1 VPPKVFP
8 LNLNVKLDQTKLKQ
22 EVAVLKAVIL
32 TAGFGTRLLPATKET
47 PKVLL
52 PIFALGK
59 NKKPCV
65 KPVSQLVFEQLY
77 DVGFREFC
85 FVVSNKVRRAVK
97 KHFTPDQELIRHLKE
112 TNKPEQA
119 DEMQQFYNKINNS
132 TIVFTNQPKPRGTG
146 DAVRRVK
153 NFTGK
158 DSFLLHMGDDLILSK
173 DENSHLKRLI
183 QVFKERNADAVFLAA
198 RVKDP
203 TIYGV
208 IASKQV
214 SEGLH
219 EVKTI
224 VYQPKIPPSNISD
237 VTAYLLKPNIYSE
250 IEKVKP
256 LKKSGEVSLIPA
268 IQSLIDRGGK
278 VYAVELH
285 RGEKR
290 IDIGNTDM
298 YWKALK
304 TSHEFYVGQ

>member
-1 VPPKVFP
+1 M
-8 LNLNVKLDQTKLKQ
+8 
-22 EVAVLKAVIL
+22 LKAVIL
-32 TAGFGTRLLPATKET
+32 TAGLGTRLLPATKET

-59 NKKPCV
+59 NKKSCV
-65 KPVSQLVFEQLY
+65 KPVLQVVFEQLY
-77 DVGFREFC
+77 NVGFREFC
-85 FVVSNKVRRAVK
+85 FVVSNRVKRAVK
-97 KHFTPDQELIRHLKE
+97 NHFTPDRNFIRYLKE

-119 DEMQQFYNKINNS
+119 DELQQFYNKVNNS

-153 NFTGK
+153 NFTGNE
-158 DSFLLHMGDDLILSK
+158 SFLLHMGDDLILSK
-173 DENSHLKRLI
+173 DGNSHLKRLMK
-183 QVFKERNADAVFLAA
+183 VFRERNADAAFLAA

-208 IASKQV
+208 IAGKQV

-237 VTAYLLKPNIYSE
+237 VTAYMFKPNIYPE
-250 IEKVKP
+250 IKKVKP
-256 LKKSGEVSLIPA
+256 NEKSGEVSLIPA
-268 IQSLIDRGGK
+268 IQSLINRGGK
-278 VYAVELH
+278 VYAVEL
-285 RGEKR
+285 RREEKR

-304 TSHEFYVGQ
+304 TTHEFYVGQ

>member
-1 VPPKVFP
+1 M
-8 LNLNVKLDQTKLKQ
+8 
-22 EVAVLKAVIL
+22 LKAVIL
-32 TAGFGTRLLPATKET
+32 TAGLGTRLLPATKET

-59 NKKPCV
+59 NEKLCV
-65 KPVSQLVFEQLY
+65 KPVLQVIFEQLY
-77 DVGFREFC
+77 NVGFREFC
-85 FVVSNKVRRAVK
+85 FVVSDRVRRAVK
-97 KHFTPDQELIRHLKE
+97 NHFTPDRDFIRYLKE

-119 DEMQQFYNKINNS
+119 DELQQFYSKVNNS
-132 TIVFTNQPKPRGTG
+132 TIVFTNQPKQRGTG

-173 DENSHLKRLI
+173 DENSHLKRLMK
-183 QVFKERNADAVFLAA
+183 VFRERNAEAAFLAA

-208 IASKQV
+208 IAGKQV

-237 VTAYLLKPNIYSE
+237 VTAYMLKPNIYRE
-250 IEKVKP
+250 IKKVKP
-256 LKKSGEVSLIPA
+256 NEKSGEMSLIPA
-268 IQSLIDRGGK
+268 IQSLIDIGGK
-278 VYAVELH
+278 VYAVEL
-285 RGEKR
+285 RKGEKR
-290 IDIGNTDM
+290 IDVGNTDM

-304 TSHEFYVGQ
+304 TTHEFYVGQ

>member
-1 VPPKVFP
+1 M
-8 LNLNVKLDQTKLKQ
+8 
-22 EVAVLKAVIL
+22 LKAVIL
-32 TAGFGTRLLPATKET
+32 TAGLGTRLLPATKET

-65 KPVSQLVFEQLY
+65 KPVLQVVFEQLY
-77 DVGFREFC
+77 NVGFREFC
-85 FVVSNKVRRAVK
+85 FVVSNRVK
-97 KHFTPDQELIRHLKE
+97 KTVKNHFTPDRNFIRYLKE

-119 DEMQQFYNKINNS
+119 DELQQFYSKVNNS

-153 NFTGK
+153 NFTGNE
-158 DSFLLHMGDDLILSK
+158 SFLLHMGDDLILSK
-173 DENSHLKRLI
+173 DENSHLKRLMK
-183 QVFKERNADAVFLAA
+183 VFRERNADVAFLAT

-208 IASKQV
+208 IAGKQI

-219 EVKTI
+219 KVKTI

-237 VTAYLLKPNIYSE
+237 VTAYMLKPNIYPE
-250 IEKVKP
+250 IKKVKP
-256 LKKSGEVSLIPA
+256 IEKSGEVSLIPA
-268 IQSLIDRGGK
+268 IQSLINRGGK
-278 VYAVELH
+278 VYAVEL
-285 RGEKR
+285 RREEKR

-304 TSHEFYVGQ
+304 TTHEFYVGQ

>member
-1 VPPKVFP
+1 M
-8 LNLNVKLDQTKLKQ
+8 
-22 EVAVLKAVIL
+22 LKAVIL
-32 TAGFGTRLLPATKET
+32 TAGLGTRLLPATKET

-65 KPVSQLVFEQLY
+65 KPVLQMVFEQLY
-77 DVGFREFC
+77 DMGLREFC
-85 FVVSNKVRRAVK
+85 FVVSNRVRRAVK
-97 KHFTPDQELIRHLKE
+97 NHFTPDRDFIRYLKE

-119 DEMQQFYNKINNS
+119 DELQQFYSKVNNS

-153 NFTGK
+153 NFTGNE
-158 DSFLLHMGDDLILSK
+158 SFMLHMGDDLILSK
-173 DENSHLKRLI
+173 DENSHLKRLMK
-183 QVFKERNADAVFLAA
+183 VFRERNADAAFLAA

-208 IASKQV
+208 IAGKQV

-237 VTAYLLKPNIYSE
+237 VTAYMLKPNIYRE
-250 IEKVKP
+250 IKKVKP
-256 LKKSGEVSLIPA
+256 IEKSGEVSLIPA

-278 VYAVELH
+278 VYAVEL
-285 RGEKR
+285 RREEKR

-304 TSHEFYVGQ
+304 TTHEFYVGQ

>member
-1 VPPKVFP
+1 MLLKLSP
-8 LNLNVKLDQTKLKQ
+8 LNLNPMFNQTKLKQ
-22 EVAVLKAVIL
+22 EVVVLKAVIL
-32 TAGFGTRLLPATKET
+32 TAGLGTRLLPVTKET

-65 KPVSQLVFEQLY
+65 KPVLQLVFEQLY

-85 FVVSNKVRRAVK
+85 FVVSSRVRRAVK
-97 KHFTPDQELIRHLKE
+97 NHFTPDRDFTGYLKE
-112 TNKPEQA
+112 IGKQEQA
-119 DEMQQFYNKINNS
+119 DKLMQFYNKVDNS

-146 DAVRRVK
+146 DAVHRVK
-153 NFTGK
+153 NFTG
-158 DSFLLHMGDDLILSK
+158 DDVFLLHMGDDLILSK
-173 DENSHLKRLI
+173 DENSHLKRLMR
-183 QVFKERNADAVFLAA
+183 VFREHNADVAFLAA

-208 IASKQV
+208 IAGKQV
-214 SEGLH
+214 SAGLH

-237 VTAYLLKPNIYSE
+237 VTAYMLKPNIYPE

-256 LKKSGEVSLIPA
+256 MENSGEISLIPA
-268 IQSLIDRGGK
+268 IQSLIERGGK
-278 VYAVELH
+278 VYAVELR

-290 IDIGNTDM
+290 IDIGNPDM

-304 TSHEFYVGQ
+304 ATHEFYVRK

>member
-1 VPPKVFP
+1 MF
-8 LNLNVKLDQTKLKQ
+8 NQTKLKQ
-22 EVAVLKAVIL
+22 EVTVLKAVIL
-32 TAGFGTRLLPATKET
+32 TAGLGTRLLPATKET

-59 NKKPCV
+59 NKKPCI
-65 KPVSQLVFEQLY
+65 KPVSQMVFEQLY
-77 DVGFREFC
+77 DVGLREFC
-85 FVVSNKVRRAVK
+85 FVVSNRVRRAIK
-97 KHFTPDQELIRHLKE
+97 NHFTPDRDFMRYLKE

-119 DEMQQFYNKINNS
+119 DEMQQFYSKVNNS

-153 NFTGK
+153 NFTGNE
-158 DSFLLHMGDDLILSK
+158 SFLLHMGDDLILSK
-173 DENSHLKRLI
+173 DENSHLKRLMK
-183 QVFKERNADAVFLAA
+183 VFREHNADAAFLAT

-208 IASKQV
+208 IAGKQV

-237 VTAYLLKPNIYSE
+237 VTAYMLKPNIYPE
-250 IEKVKP
+250 IKKVKP
-256 LKKSGEVSLIPA
+256 IEKSGEVSLIPA

-278 VYAVELH
+278 VYAVELR

-304 TSHEFYVGQ
+304 TTHEFYVGQ

>member
-1 VPPKVFP
+1 MF
-8 LNLNVKLDQTKLKQ
+8 NQTKLKQ
-22 EVAVLKAVIL
+22 EVTVLKAVIL
-32 TAGFGTRLLPATKET
+32 TAGLGTRLLPATKET

-59 NKKPCV
+59 NKKPCI
-65 KPVSQLVFEQLY
+65 KPVSQMVFEQLY
-77 DVGFREFC
+77 NMGFREFC
-85 FVVSNKVRRAVK
+85 FVVSNRVRRAIK
-97 KHFTPDQELIRHLKE
+97 NHFTPDRDFIRYLKE

-119 DEMQQFYNKINNS
+119 DEMQQFYSKVNNS

-153 NFTGK
+153 NFTGNE
-158 DSFLLHMGDDLILSK
+158 SFLLHMGDDLILSK
-173 DENSHLKRLI
+173 DENSHLKRLMK
-183 QVFKERNADAVFLAA
+183 VFREHNADAAFLAT

-208 IASKQV
+208 IAGKQV

-237 VTAYLLKPNIYSE
+237 VTAYMLKPNIYPE
-250 IEKVKP
+250 IKKVKP
-256 LKKSGEVSLIPA
+256 IEKSGEVSLIPA
-268 IQSLIDRGGK
+268 MQSLIDRGGK
-278 VYAVELH
+278 VFAVELR

-304 TSHEFYVGQ
+304 TTREFYVGQ

>member
-1 VPPKVFP
+1 M
-8 LNLNVKLDQTKLKQ
+8 
-22 EVAVLKAVIL
+22 LKAVIL
-32 TAGFGTRLLPATKET
+32 TAGLGTRLLPATKET

-59 NKKPCV
+59 NKKLCV
-65 KPVSQLVFEQLY
+65 KPVLQVVFEQLY
-77 DVGFREFC
+77 NVGFREFC
-85 FVVSNKVRRAVK
+85 FVVSKRVKRAVK
-97 KHFTPDQELIRHLKE
+97 NHFTPDRDFIRYLKE
-112 TNKPEQA
+112 TNKPEQT
-119 DEMQQFYNKINNS
+119 DELQHFYSKVNNS
-132 TIVFTNQPKPRGTG
+132 TIAFTNQPKPRGTG

-153 NFTGK
+153 NFTGNE
-158 DSFLLHMGDDLILSK
+158 SFLLHMGDDLILSK
-173 DENSHLKRLI
+173 DENSHLKRLMK
-183 QVFKERNADAVFLAA
+183 VFKERNADAVFLAT

-208 IASKQV
+208 IAGKQI

-237 VTAYLLKPNIYSE
+237 VTAYMLKPNIYPE
-250 IEKVKP
+250 IKKVKP
-256 LKKSGEVSLIPA
+256 IEKSGEVSLIPA

-278 VYAVELH
+278 VYAVELY

-304 TSHEFYVGQ
+304 TTHEFYVGQ

>member
-1 VPPKVFP
+1 M
-8 LNLNVKLDQTKLKQ
+8 
-22 EVAVLKAVIL
+22 LKAVIL
-32 TAGFGTRLLPATKET
+32 TAGLGTRLLPATKET

-65 KPVSQLVFEQLY
+65 KPVLQVVFEQLY
-77 DVGFREFC
+77 NVGFRESC
-85 FVVSNKVRRAVK
+85 FVVSNRVKRAVK
-97 KHFTPDQELIRHLKE
+97 NHFTPDRNFIRYLKE

-119 DEMQQFYNKINNS
+119 DELQQFYNKVNNS

-153 NFTGK
+153 NFTGNE
-158 DSFLLHMGDDLILSK
+158 SFLLHMGDDLILSK
-173 DENSHLKRLI
+173 DGNSHLKRLMK
-183 QVFKERNADAVFLAA
+183 VFRERNADAAFLAA

-208 IASKQV
+208 IAGKQV

-237 VTAYLLKPNIYSE
+237 VTAYMFKPNIYPE
-250 IEKVKP
+250 IKKVKP
-256 LKKSGEVSLIPA
+256 NEKSGEVSLIPA
-268 IQSLIDRGGK
+268 IQSLINRGGK
-278 VYAVELH
+278 VYAVEL
-285 RGEKR
+285 RREEKR

-304 TSHEFYVGQ
+304 TTHEFYVGQ

>member
-1 VPPKVFP
+1 MF
-8 LNLNVKLDQTKLKQ
+8 NQTKLKQ
-22 EVAVLKAVIL
+22 EVTVLKAVIL
-32 TAGFGTRLLPATKET
+32 TAGLGTRLLPATKET

-59 NKKPCV
+59 NKKPCI
-65 KPVSQLVFEQLY
+65 KPVSQMVFEQLY

-85 FVVSNKVRRAVK
+85 FVVSNRVRRAVK
-97 KHFTPDQELIRHLKE
+97 NHFTPDRDFMRYLKE

-119 DEMQQFYNKINNS
+119 DEMQQFYSKVNNS

-153 NFTGK
+153 NFTGNE
-158 DSFLLHMGDDLILSK
+158 SFLLHMGDDLILSK
-173 DENSHLKRLI
+173 DENSHLKRLMK
-183 QVFKERNADAVFLAA
+183 VFKERNADAVFLAT

-208 IASKQV
+208 IAGKQV

-237 VTAYLLKPNIYSE
+237 VTAYMLKPNIYPE
-250 IEKVKP
+250 IKKVKP
-256 LKKSGEVSLIPA
+256 IEKSGEVSLIPA

-278 VYAVELH
+278 VYAVELY

-304 TSHEFYVGQ
+304 TTHEFYVGQ

>member
-1 VPPKVFP
+1 
-8 LNLNVKLDQTKLKQ
+8 
-22 EVAVLKAVIL
+22 
-32 TAGFGTRLLPATKET
+32 
-47 PKVLL
+47 
-52 PIFALGK
+52 
-59 NKKPCV
+59 
-65 KPVSQLVFEQLY
+65 
-77 DVGFREFC
+77 
-85 FVVSNKVRRAVK
+85 
-97 KHFTPDQELIRHLKE
+97 
-112 TNKPEQA
+112 
-119 DEMQQFYNKINNS
+119 
-132 TIVFTNQPKPRGTG
+132 VFTNQPKPRGTG

-183 QVFKERNADAVFLAA
+183 QVFKERNADAAFLAA

-268 IQSLIDRGGK
+268 IQSLIDREGK

-285 RGEKR
+285 MGEKR

-304 TSHEFYVGQ
+304 TSHEFYVGK